1 MKLDQSLLMTTVVN
15 KDIIYSTLVKEILRM
30 YTHCHS
36 FISMY
41 IQTHFEAN
49 CISIASYCEQ

>member
-1 MKLDQSLLMTTVVN
+1 MKPDQSLLMTTVLN
-15 KDIIYSTLVKEILRM
+15 NDIIYFTLVKELLRM

-41 IQTHFEAN
+41 IHIHFEAN
-49 CISIASYCEQ
+49 CISIATVNSN